1 MTHKDINPN
10 TWSPIDEQNA
20 DISFV
25 ELIAA
30 FNELVVI
37 VNALV
42 NATNGVDETAD
53 LNPQNRVSK

>member
-1 MTHKDINPN
+1 MTHNDIDPN
-10 TWSPIDEQNA
+10 TWTPIDEQNA

-30 FNELVVI
+30 FNELVVV

-42 NATNGVDETAD
+42 DATNGVDGTAD